1 MSLVT
6 VYYDPVVT
14 LGKFLQRTRF
24 AEPHDDYLG
33 LNEVRTI
40 IKSENPTYWSDLV
53 TEPMHR
59 VVSDERFSKALVL
72 LGYRLTPF
80 RYISQEELV
89 SIVTVEGLLR
99 RCQVYKVFH
108 DDLLQQER
116 ESVDLTGYL
125 GDDEDVERVVSF
137 NVRQFMGQRVDELL
151 NSSEDFNF
159 YLDWFCRYGIVIIG
173 MTTVRW

>member
-1 MSLVT
+1 MQLVT
-6 VYYDPVVT
+6 VHYDPVIT
-14 LGKFLQRTRF
+14 LGKFLQRSRF
-24 AEPHDDYLG
+24 SEPHDDHLG

-59 VVSDERFSKALVL
+59 VVSDERFTKALIN
-72 LGYRLTPF
+72 LGYRLVPF
-80 RYISQEELV
+80 KYVSQEELSSV
-89 SIVTVEGLLR
+89 VTVEGLLR
-99 RCQVYKVFH
+99 RCHVYKAFH
-108 DDLLQQER
+108 EELLQQER
-116 ESVDLTGYL
+116 ESVDLTGCL
-125 GDDEDVERVVSF
+125 GDDAEVEQVVSF
-137 NVRQFMGQRVDELL
+137 NVRQFMGQRVDDLL